1 MIKLKLSDET
11 NMKCFS
17 GLIHAKNILPD
28 YSIELTTDSSYDF
41 ELIDSNQF
49 FSTGM
54 PFNDSISRG
63 IENLQNKS
71 GDYFLV
77 HGGDSTSIA
86 GVYEVFKQSNA
97 KYLFKKQLL
106 TREKYNDPST
116 IGKWFFGAG
125 SKLDKSYNLSEEEY
139 SKLMLTG
146 YNVGHN
152 WPTLHN
158 LYDVNYN
165 VKDIDVAAVYQTYI
179 PKEVY
184 DHEVRTD
191 ILYSNHREAAW
202 KQLSKL
208 PNRKIVAQQTDPNTM
223 HQVLHRS
230 KISISPYGMGEL
242 CYRDLESI
250 QHGCI
255 MIKPYMDFVITEPNL
270 FIANETYIPCKVD
283 YSDLPDIVENILGN
297 YQDYLYI
304 IENAR
309 KKLVESYSYNS
320 VALYWYNFFAN
331 LSEVSHA

>member
-1 MIKLKLSDET
+1 
-11 NMKCFS
+11 
-17 GLIHAKNILPD
+17 
-28 YSIELTTDSSYDF
+28 
-41 ELIDSNQF
+41 
-49 FSTGM
+49 
-54 PFNDSISRG
+54 
-63 IENLQNKS
+63 
-71 GDYFLV
+71 
-77 HGGDSTSIA
+77 
-86 GVYEVFKQSNA
+86 
-97 KYLFKKQLL
+97 
-106 TREKYNDPST
+106 
-116 IGKWFFGAG
+116 
-125 SKLDKSYNLSEEEY
+125 
-139 SKLMLTG
+139 
-146 YNVGHN
+146 
-152 WPTLHN
+152 
-158 LYDVNYN
+158 
-165 VKDIDVAAVYQTYI
+165 
-179 PKEVY
+179 
-184 DHEVRTD
+184 
-191 ILYSNHREAAW
+191 
-202 KQLSKL
+202 LSKL